1 MILLFQLSLIFIILI
16 AIVFDLIQKDY
27 LLHMAQLSNYRY
39 YEYINW
45 FSRKENINRFLR
57 KLVFIFVYI
66 FLIVILILTTKSNL
80 FSNFNFKE
88 KLFNLYFFSKSY
100 KISTLYLL
108 VNIIVI
114 ILNFFL
120 FLISIEK
127 RKKQKKP
134 LVYTKRAIRLKIL
147 YSIIYFT
154 FLIIFL
160 IIFNNKFTI
169 YFSPFFNF
177 DSSNLSISNINIL
190 IKYLIFL
197 FTFSLIIFMIFKF
210 TPFIMFISQFLIL
223 PLEEIINKRYYI
235 MAKKKIDRLKNGNL
249 LIIGITGSY
258 GKTSTKFYIKQ
269 VLEKKFQLLA
279 SKLSYNTPM
288 GLSKTI
294 NDELNENHQIFIS
307 EMGARYKNDISNLV
321 NLSKPDIGILTA
333 IGPVHIETFKSI
345 ENIIEEK
352 WKIIENSKI
361 GFLNIDNDYIYG
373 KLMSE
378 KKKSSKVTNEDNKD
392 NKDIEELKNKIERL
406 DLSKNKSKGI
416 DLSKKKIKL
425 SKIKLI
431 EKIDIEKINFKD
443 LLKNDFIS
451 IFTIGSKKERSPYF
465 LIENINLDEDKM
477 VFDIVI
483 NEIIRYNFETK
494 LLGKHSIENLTI
506 AIGIGFLFG
515 LSYKDIC
522 SVIKEIEP
530 VEHRLQVIKPNPMLT
545 ILDDAFNSN
554 PDSAKAAIDVLK
566 QFADRKK
573 IIVTP
578 GFIELGKIQYQKNK
592 EFGRLISENVDFAI
606 FVGKTNKD
614 ALIEGFKSFNNNDK
628 FYYAESLDIASSYLP
643 SLINGKTV
651 VLFENDLPDNYEG

>member
-1 MILLFQLSLIFIILI
+1 MIIFFQLSLIFIILI

-39 YEYINW
+39 YEYIKW

-57 KLVFIFVYI
+57 KLVFTFVYI

-80 FSNFNFKE
+80 FSNFNFKDS
-88 KLFNLYFFSKSY
+88 LINLYFFSKSY

-160 IIFNNKFTI
+160 IIFNNKFTL

-197 FTFSLIIFMIFKF
+197 LTFSLIIFMIFKF

-223 PLEEIINKRYYI
+223 PLEETINKRYYI
-235 MAKKKIDRLKNGNL
+235 MAKQKIDRLKNGNL

-279 SKLSYNTPM
+279 SKSSYNTPM
-288 GLSKTI
+288 GLSKII

-361 GFLNIDNDYIYG
+361 GFLNIDNDYIYQ
-373 KLMSE
+373 KLIDE
-378 KKKSSKVTNEDNKD
+378 KKKSSNVTNVDNKD

-406 DLSKNKSKGI
+406 

-431 EKIDIEKINFKD
+431 EKIDIEKINFND

-451 IFTIGSKKERSPYF
+451 ICTIGSKKERNPYF

-477 VFDIVI
+477 FFDIVI

-506 AIGIGFLFG
+506 AIGVGFLFG
-515 LSYKDIC
+515 LSYKDIY
-522 SVIKEIEP
+522 SAIKEIDP

-566 QFADRKK
+566 QFTDRKK

-628 FYYAESLDIASSYLP
+628 FYYAENLDIASSYLP
-643 SLINGKTV
+643 SLISGKTV